1 MECNTTIVIYEQPL
15 NAPCRWQ
22 SLIRQKRQE
31 GVQFEG
37 QMYFFTVFVLMETGL
52 MLYSIVVEFS
62 DMSV

>member
-1 MECNTTIVIYEQPL
+1 MHHVDGS
-15 NAPCRWQ
+15 Q
-22 SLIRQKRQE
+22 SSDKRGKK

-37 QMYFFTVFVLMETGL
+37 EMYFFTVFVLMETGL